1 MNLFIFYFKT
11 PPILS
16 KDSANLVEN
25 KMNLFIFY
33 LKTPP
38 ILFKHSAKKPQQYHG
53 WCNYSL

>member
-1 MNLFIFYFKT
+1 MNLFIFYLKM

-33 LKTPP
+33 LEMPP
-38 ILFKHSAKKPQQYHG
+38 ILFNDSAKMP
-53 WCNYSL
+53 L